1 MHIFPAH
8 RKTYE
13 ELLIV
18 WIQLQSQ
25 PVTLHDLFPHLTP
38 LQSVLTILPAFLIYA
53 VGQQGFYWYG
63 GGSLGSYL
71 AAPEA
76 AAKENINQDNDPQNK

>member
-18 WIQLQSQ
+18 WIQLQNQ
-25 PVTLHDLFPHLTP
+25 PATLHDLFQHLTP
-38 LQSVLTILPAFLIYA
+38 LQSVFTILPAFLIHA
-53 VGQQGFYWYG
+53 VCQQGFHWY
-63 GGSLGSYL
+63 GSLGSYM
-71 AAPEA
+71 AAPEEA
-76 AAKENINQDNDPQNK
+76 TKENINQDNDPQNK